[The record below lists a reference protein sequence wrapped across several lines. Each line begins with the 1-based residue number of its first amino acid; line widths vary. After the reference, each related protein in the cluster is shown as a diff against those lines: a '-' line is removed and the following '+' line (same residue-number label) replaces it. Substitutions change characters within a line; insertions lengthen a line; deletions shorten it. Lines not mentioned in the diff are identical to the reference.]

1 MIMSR
6 MAKVFIF
13 LAAGLVLFCVTAL
26 VGYRVLTRTIHTC
39 LLAALGPEASVDGVE
54 VGLRH
59 VTVNN
64 LRITRKD
71 VPAPLTVHRI
81 VVTPSL
87 SEACPPAGSGFRA
100 WSWSARRW

>member
-1 MIMSR
+1 MTMSR
-6 MAKVFIF
+6 MTKILISF
-13 LAAGLVLFCVTAL
+13 AACLVLFSVAAI
-26 VGYRVLTRTIHTC
+26 VGYRFLNRTIHTC

-64 LRITRKD
+64 LRITRKG
-71 VPAPLTVHRI
+71 VSAPLTIHRI

-87 SEACPPAGSGFRA
+87 RSLPTGPIRLFSVGLG
-100 WSWSARRW
+100 WPGG